1 MVVRKSLFYEI
12 TSPLFDK
19 VTIHL
24 DNRYYSGKTFQIITK
39 GNSTDNMYIQNASL
53 NGKKWNK
60 CWFYHE
66 DFIKGGTLELKLGAK
81 PNKKWGC
88 RRTSSFIYIFKIE
101 IKRFLFKTSVK
112 DL

>member
-1 MVVRKSLFYEI
+1 MTPYGGYRDDEDQGQMGALGVLMAIGLFEVDGGCAEKPFYEI

-53 NGKKWNK
+53 NGKSGINVG
-60 CWFYHE
+60 
-66 DFIKGGTLELKLGAK
+66 FIMKTLLRGGL
-81 PNKKWGC
+81 W
-88 RRTSSFIYIFKIE
+88 S
-101 IKRFLFKTSVK
+101 
-112 DL
+112 